1 MCGIVGWLDN
11 SVDLRDKKEILYNM
25 QDKIERR
32 GPDEKGEFITRNV
45 ALLHRRLAIIDI
57 ENGKQPMH
65 ISHNGTEYVIV
76 YNGELYNTDDLRN
89 ELIKFGYKFV
99 GHSDT
104 EVVLTSY
111 IHWGEECANKL
122 NGIFA
127 FAVYNLSE
135 KSLFL
140 CRDRIGV
147 KPLFYYIDNDK
158 LIFASEIK
166 SILASTVVKPVV
178 DEEGLYE
185 VFFLA
190 PARTCG
196 RTPFKNI
203 KELSAGEFATYK
215 NGKFIKQQYFKL
227 TAHEHTD
234 NEQQTIE
241 QTRYLIQDSIERQL
255 VSDTPLCFF
264 LSGGLDSSII
274 TQVASNYYQK
284 NNLGRVPTYSVEYVD
299 NKKYFQKSL
308 FQPTADFEF
317 ISLMSKAANTDH
329 TEVILENIDV
339 ANALIDSTK
348 ARDLPAMADIDSSLL
363 LFCREVKQNYKVAL
377 SGECADELFAG
388 YPWYHNKDIL
398 FEECFPWSR
407 TQSVRRNILINGV
420 LPRGEEYVNQR
431 YLDTIKS
438 VDKLSTDSKIDSR
451 MREMFVLNFYWF
463 MQCLLDRKDR
473 CSMYNGLEVR
483 VPFCDYRIV
492 DYAYNMP
499 WQIKAYNGREKGIV
513 RKAFEDI
520 LPLEISWRKKSPYPK
535 THNPIYFNAV
545 SERVKK
551 LLSDNSPIAQFVD
564 KQAVYSLIDNPD
576 AISSPW
582 YGQLMK
588 APQILAYLIQ
598 LDFWCREYNVQFD
611 F

>member
-1 MCGIVGWLDN
+1 M
-11 SVDLRDKKEILYNM
+11 
-25 QDKIERR
+25 
-32 GPDEKGEFITRNV
+32 
-45 ALLHRRLAIIDI
+45 
-57 ENGKQPMH
+57 
-65 ISHNGTEYVIV
+65 
-76 YNGELYNTDDLRN
+76 
-89 ELIKFGYKFV
+89 
-99 GHSDT
+99 
-104 EVVLTSY
+104 
-111 IHWGEECANKL
+111 
-122 NGIFA
+122 
-127 FAVYNLSE
+127 
-135 KSLFL
+135 
-140 CRDRIGV
+140 
-147 KPLFYYIDNDK
+147 
-158 LIFASEIK
+158 
-166 SILASTVVKPVV
+166 
-178 DEEGLYE
+178 
-185 VFFLA
+185 
-190 PARTCG
+190 
-196 RTPFKNI
+196 
-203 KELSAGEFATYK
+203 
-215 NGKFIKQQYFKL
+215 
-227 TAHEHTD
+227 
-234 NEQQTIE
+234 
-241 QTRYLIQDSIERQL
+241 
-255 VSDTPLCFF
+255 
-264 LSGGLDSSII
+264 
-274 TQVASNYYQK
+274 
-284 NNLGRVPTYSVEYVD
+284 
-299 NKKYFQKSL
+299 
-308 FQPTADFEF
+308 
-317 ISLMSKAANTDH
+317 
-329 TEVILENIDV
+329 
-339 ANALIDSTK
+339 
-348 ARDLPAMADIDSSLL
+348 
-363 LFCREVKQNYKVAL
+363 AL